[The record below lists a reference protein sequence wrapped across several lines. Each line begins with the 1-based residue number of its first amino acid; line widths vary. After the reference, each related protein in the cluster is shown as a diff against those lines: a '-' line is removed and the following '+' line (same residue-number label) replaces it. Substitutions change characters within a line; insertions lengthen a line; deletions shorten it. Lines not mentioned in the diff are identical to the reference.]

1 MKNKIVLGVCI
12 AVMLIPAVLA
22 IFLYKSKAPDIIKQ
36 PDDVSLVTVTDSLSN
51 TYTVNDKDEIKFLT
65 ELADGTQVTTI
76 PDAVYGF
83 KSFVLRFTRGES
95 TASYRFYMSVE
106 MPDQVYFKDEDD
118 KNYKADSLKSRTFM
132 EKPYAIS
139 LYDTAVPVLT
149 VGDMSTV
156 ISPSEIAWNY
166 STVDGNFTPINVP
179 VTGDVKNVDKISKRT
194 LGISFSRQPDSAVIT
209 VFDGSEQLVSR
220 LIEDFTGVNTSTAKY
235 YKIQINA
242 KWNKEDD
249 QNSYGSAT
257 YVFNAYIMPD
267 ASFTVSSEK
276 TTQGGFLMIK
286 AENAKSSGITFSCE
300 PDIGVIPEFY
310 DSGEN
315 AIAYLPTDY
324 STAPGEYKISLS
336 YDGSI
341 FEQKLTVSEFKFNTK
356 TYTTPEST
364 VKAVFSE
371 ENKAIEETV
380 VLTVCGQKSQTAIAV
395 NGEKPAYPTK
405 RTDHKTGYGNYMK
418 LEKTGEEFRHDGIDY
433 EIAKG
438 SDVRASLSGTVIYAG
453 VNPIHGGTI
462 VIDHGNG
469 IRTWYCR
476 VDTSSVNAG
485 QEVRQGDIIAKTNDS
500 GFGDASRFHFGISV
514 GSTFVSP
521 LMLLDSGIPQ

>member
-1 MKNKIVLGVCI
+1 MKNKIVLGICI

-118 KNYKADSLKSRTFM
+118 RNYKADSLKSRTFM

-209 VFDGSEQLVSR
+209 VRVGESFIPPETVPAIFTDGSRAETAVTWDEGEVRAVTTDAVAKFVIHGVGDGKSALCYVNVVEANYLENYSFEDKDLSVWTITPLAAEPQADFQVKATDAYTGDVSLHFWNGAAVEFRCEQTVRDLPAGTWRISVR
-220 LIEDFTGVNTSTAKY
+220 GQGGDVGDDADIHLYVIADGETYTAPLTFTGWVDWHEALIEHVPC
-235 YKIQINA
+235 
-242 KWNKEDD
+242 
-249 QNSYGSAT
+249 
-257 YVFNAYIMPD
+257 V
-267 ASFTVSSEK
+267 
-276 TTQGGFLMIK
+276 
-286 AENAKSSGITFSCE
+286 
-300 PDIGVIPEFY
+300 
-310 DSGEN
+310 SGEV
-315 AIAYLPTDY
+315 
-324 STAPGEYKISLS
+324 
-336 YDGSI
+336 
-341 FEQKLTVSEFKFNTK
+341 TVGVYVRCRGGGWGTFDDFLLN
-356 TYTTPEST
+356 PE
-364 VKAVFSE
+364 K
-371 ENKAIEETV
+371 
-380 VLTVCGQKSQTAIAV
+380 
-395 NGEKPAYPTK
+395 
-405 RTDHKTGYGNYMK
+405 
-418 LEKTGEEFRHDGIDY
+418 
-433 EIAKG
+433 
-438 SDVRASLSGTVIYAG
+438 
-453 VNPIHGGTI
+453 
-462 VIDHGNG
+462 
-469 IRTWYCR
+469 
-476 VDTSSVNAG
+476 
-485 QEVRQGDIIAKTNDS
+485 
-500 GFGDASRFHFGISV
+500 
-514 GSTFVSP
+514 
-521 LMLLDSGIPQ
+521 